1 MGNCLPKLRRKNKVS
16 HGLTFEVEKE
26 RERSVSEILSGSSSS
41 VSLPS
46 LSSDEDI
53 NMVKALKLSTD
64 DDTSVDTLGV
74 RKDGNITEEL
84 KDKGKI
90 LCFKHTFFPNLMS
103 MGESNT
109 DVSAYTLYKHLQ
121 QYCSHPSMY
130 E

>member
-90 LCFKHTFFPNLMS
+90 LCFKHVFP
-103 MGESNT
+103 
-109 DVSAYTLYKHLQ
+109 
-121 QYCSHPSMY
+121 
-130 E
+130 